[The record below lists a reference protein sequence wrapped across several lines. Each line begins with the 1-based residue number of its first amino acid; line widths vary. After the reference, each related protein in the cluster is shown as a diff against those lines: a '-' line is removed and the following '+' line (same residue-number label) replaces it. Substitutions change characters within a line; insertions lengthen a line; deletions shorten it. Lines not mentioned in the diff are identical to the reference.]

1 MLDQIKLRTKQWWQP
16 KAGMLLS
23 AVYLA
28 VFFFKTDFS
37 EASLYFLPALATI
50 LGIGLFGHFLNDWTD
65 LESDTKVGKT
75 NMLSKM
81 STVNSMVLL
90 AVILIIALLPWF
102 ILPFDNFSIFLLL
115 SEFLLLFVYAFPPL
129 RLKDSGFP
137 ALLTDALYA
146 YAIPFLLAFHTFQ
159 LVSGANTNMLFYG
172 IIFGWQISI
181 GLVNI
186 LIHQLEDF
194 ENDVNSNSK
203 TWAIKIGKDKSRK
216 FLFFVFWPI
225 MLIGFALFIWVV
237 SSQSWSFYFVFPL
250 VFLLFQF
257 GIVFNNKKWS
267 AFLKSKLSSDLQKI
281 NIHYHLFLPYWNLVL
296 LVFIDFRFSIL
307 LFLHYLLFNFSTVS
321 WWFEKVFFTYL
332 IKYVCIKLP
341 SKVLNF
347 SIYYYRIYA
356 LRETPKTARRE
367 HYEAYNANKLDEQK
381 KQKAINIAIV
391 KPNRN
396 KYTETFINQHEK
408 IIAEADYYLH
418 QLYGGYLP
426 FMEEKRG
433 HLLSPNESILKFYE
447 WKAVFFG
454 KPQNYYL
461 KKAIVAYLIN
471 NNINLVL
478 AEFGQCGAEMYQLCQ
493 EAGVPLLVIFHG
505 YDAYHKDVLL
515 QYAKEY
521 QKMFRYSS
529 AIIGVSRDIVSKLE
543 QLGAPKEKLLYL
555 PCGIDFNKFVYSDH
569 SANQPIFL
577 SVGRFAET
585 KSPHVTILAFNE
597 VLKEI
602 PNAQLVMIGKDG
614 GGELFEACHIL
625 VKALQIEKSVIF
637 KGICSPDE
645 VLEQMQKARVFVQH
659 SITTPIN
666 GDKEGTPVVVME
678 AMANGLPVVATKHA
692 GIADLIVSGEN
703 GFLVEE
709 YDYKSMAKMMVMVCK
724 SEVLIS
730 QIGKKASESIL
741 NNYLIINNKNVLL
754 HQVNKCVL

>member
-28 VFFFKTDFS
+28 VFFFKINFS
-37 EASLYFLPALATI
+37 EASRYFLPALATI

-65 LESDTKVGKT
+65 LESDRKVGKT

-81 STVNSMVLL
+81 STVNSSVLL
-90 AVILIIALLPWF
+90 IVILIVALLPWF
-102 ILPFDNFSIFLLL
+102 VLPFDNFSIYLLL
-115 SEFLLLFVYAFPPL
+115 SEFLLLFLYAFPPL
-129 RLKDSGFP
+129 RLKDRGFL

-159 LVSGANTNMLFYG
+159 LISVANTSALLYG
-172 IIFGWQISI
+172 IIFGWQFSI
-181 GLVNI
+181 GMVNI

-194 ENDVNSNSK
+194 ENDVK
-203 TWAIKIGKDKSRK
+203 TSSITWVIQIGKDKSRK
-216 FLFFVFWPI
+216 LLFFVFWPL
-225 MLIGFALFIWVV
+225 MLVGFALFIWVI
-237 SSQSWSFYFVFPL
+237 SSQSWSLYYLVPLLFV
-250 VFLLFQF
+250 LFQF
-257 GIVFNNKKWS
+257 GMVFKNKNLS
-267 AFLKSKLSSDLQKI
+267 AFVKSNLSSDLQKI
-281 NIHYHLFLPYWNLVL
+281 NIHYHLFLPYWNLLL
-296 LVFIDFRFSIL
+296 LVFIDIRFAIIV
-307 LFLHYLLFNFSTVS
+307 FFHYLLFNFSTVS
-321 WWFEKVFFTYL
+321 WWFKKVLFTYL
-332 IKYVCIKLP
+332 IKYIFIKTP

-347 SIYYYRIYA
+347 SIYYYRIYV
-356 LRETPKTARRE
+356 LRESPKTARRE
-367 HYEAYNANKLDEQK
+367 HYDAYIANKNDEQK
-381 KQKAINIAIV
+381 KQNAINIAIV

-396 KYTETFINQHEK
+396 KYTETFIDQHEK
-408 IIAEADYYLH
+408 IIAESDYYLH

-433 HLLSPNESILKFYE
+433 HLISSNESILKFYE
-447 WKAVFFG
+447 WKSVFFG

-461 KKAIVAYLIN
+461 KQAIVAYLIN

-478 AEFGQCGAEMYQLCQ
+478 AEFGQCGAEMYKLCQ
-493 EAGVPLLVIFHG
+493 EAGVPLIVIFHG
-505 YDAYHKDVLL
+505 YDAYHKDVLA
-515 QYAKEY
+515 QYANEY

-529 AIIGVSRDIVSKLE
+529 AIIGVSKNIISKLE
-543 QLGAPKEKLLYL
+543 QLGAPKDKLLYL
-555 PCGIDFNKFVYSDH
+555 PCSIDFNKFVYNDH
-569 SANQPIFL
+569 SANQSIFL

-585 KSPHVTILAFNE
+585 KSPHLTILAFNE

-602 PNAQLVMIGKDG
+602 PNAQLIMIGKDG

-625 VKALQIEKSVIF
+625 VKALKIEKKVVF

-692 GIADLIVSGEN
+692 GIAELIVSGEN

-709 YDYKSMAKMMVMVCK
+709 YDYLNMAKMMVIVCK
-724 SEVLIS
+724 NDELVS